1 MKKISDRMVL
11 KEILKIKGKKTLEKK
26 RIKKEILDFLL
37 ENLSDFT
44 NKAIKRL
51 LDKHNERLN
60 AITSKRNW
68 RTWLYVKKK
77 RYRGEMNK
85 LKGEKRVLNKMDPPP
100 GSNRKAID
108 NEDRIINSIN
118 NNENNLPDSFWE
130 KIELIPSETNAKK
143 ITHDNGFYIKNTSD
157 WNDLKSGTMERSTKP
172 KTDMQLSDNSKNINI
187 SIKSGK
193 GRFTSADCYETSA
206 IFKSVYNNKYQGN
219 LEIKDIIDEILML
232 MKNLGKKT
240 PIHKTRTV
248 SSIKKE
254 IKLNPEISD
263 EDTEWVKKLEE
274 TEKKCNTLWLKLKN
288 EHIEYVMD
296 ILFECVSG
304 KYKFGDSAGCA
315 DWLLVTENSNS
326 VNPKNIFKLDNRSP
340 ELDLYLVEGS
350 KSPNVFKAK
359 TGGTGKQMWIRFL

>member
-1 MKKISDRMVL
+1 MVL

-26 RIKKEILDFLL
+26 RIKKEIVDFLY
-37 ENLSDFT
+37 ENLKDFT
-44 NKAIKRL
+44 NKAIERL

-77 RYRGEMNK
+77 RYRGEVNK
-85 LKGEKRVLNKMDPPP
+85 LKVVNLVTDNMEFIPP
-100 GSNRKAID
+100 GSNKNAID

-118 NNENNLPDSFWE
+118 SNENILPDYFWE
-130 KIELIPSETNAKK
+130 ETKLNPSETTAKK
-143 ITHDNGFYIKNTSD
+143 ITQDNGFNIRNTQD
-157 WNDLKSGTMERSTKP
+157 WNNLKVGTKERSTKP
-172 KTDMQLSDNSKNINI
+172 KTDMQLSDNSKNISI

-206 IFKSVYNNKYQGN
+206 IFKSVYDNKYQDN
-219 LEIKDIIDEILML
+219 LEIKSIIDEILML
-232 MKNLGKKT
+232 MKNLGKRI
-240 PIHKTRTV
+240 PILKTRTV
-248 SSIKKE
+248 SNIKQE
-254 IKLNPEISD
+254 IELNPDISD
-263 EDTEWVKKLEE
+263 EDIEWVKKLIKAEN
-274 TEKKCNTLWLKLKN
+274 KCNILWLKLKT
-288 EHIEYVMD
+288 EHTEYVMD

-304 KYKFGDSAGCA
+304 KYKFGDSAGSA
-315 DWLLVTENSNS
+315 DWLLVTENSSS